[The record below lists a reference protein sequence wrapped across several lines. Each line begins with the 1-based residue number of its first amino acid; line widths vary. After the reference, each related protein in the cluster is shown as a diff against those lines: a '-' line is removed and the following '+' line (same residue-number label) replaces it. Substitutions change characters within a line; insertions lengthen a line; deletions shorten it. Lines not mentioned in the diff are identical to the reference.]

1 MQQGI
6 DDFKK
11 VDSLLPQV
19 KALSYLE
26 LRVLSDVVKAT
37 MEEKSDAVRAELRER
52 MEVISEA
59 YGLTV
64 LEVVGNQKRRARK
77 ATRQARS
84 KVVRYRNPENA
95 GETWTGKGRKPT
107 WLRQKLEDG
116 GELANFAIE
125 DAPEK
130 E

>member
-1 MQQGI
+1 MQQTVE
-6 DDFKK
+6 DFKRL
-11 VDSLLPQV
+11 DGLLPQV

-37 MEEKSDAVRAELRER
+37 MEEKSEAVRAELRQQ
-52 MEVISEA
+52 MEAISEA

-64 LEVVGNQKRRARK
+64 SEVVGNQKRRARK
-77 ATRQARS
+77 ATTQARS
-84 KVVRYRNPENA
+84 KAVRYRNPQNA

-116 GELANFAIE
+116 GELTSFAIE
-125 DAPEK
+125 DAPGK